1 MNPSFSQVKT
11 LLSLFW
17 LSLLFVKFVHCEQQE
32 QNDIRSLMEKGKS
45 YYEQATVAGDEVAA
59 EKAYECFD
67 KAFSLDSTNAVALV
81 YRGAVTI
88 QRAQFTWWLPTKF
101 SRVKQ
106 GGHDMDWAVSMA
118 PHDMNIRLMRAMTS
132 LTLSGIF
139 SKLRTAIEDFDVL
152 LANPELPKQ
161 AFELQSAMYYYA
173 GLAYRRDDQ
182 VGKAKSCFQK
192 AVFILPG
199 SEIAEKAKEELKELK

>member
-1 MNPSFSQVKT
+1 
-11 LLSLFW
+11 
-17 LSLLFVKFVHCEQQE
+17 
-32 QNDIRSLMEKGKS
+32 MEKGKS
-45 YYEQATVAGDEVAA
+45 YYEKAAAGDEAAA

-67 KAFSLDSTNAVALV
+67 KAFSLDSGNAVALV
-81 YRGAVTI
+81 YRGAVMV
-88 QRAQFTWWLPTKF
+88 QRAQFSWWIPTKF

-118 PHDMNIRLMRAMTS
+118 PNDMNVRLMRAMTS

-152 LANPELPKQ
+152 LANAELPKQ
-161 AFELQSAMYYYA
+161 TFELQSAIYYYS

-182 VGKAKSCFQK
+182 IGKAKSCFQK

-199 SEIAEKAKEELKELK
+199 SETAEKAKEELKELQ

>member
-1 MNPSFSQVKT
+1 MKRFFLEIKTWSFLFCLSV
-11 LLSLFW
+11 LLGGITRGN
-17 LSLLFVKFVHCEQQE
+17 QQG
-32 QNDIRSLMEKGKS
+32 QNEVRSLMELGKS
-45 YYEQATVAGDEVAA
+45 YYEKATAGDEAAA

-81 YRGAVTI
+81 YRGAVMI
-88 QRAQFTWWLPTKF
+88 QRAQFTWWLPSKF

-106 GGHDMDWAVSMA
+106 GGHDMDWAVSMV
-118 PHDMNIRLMRAMTS
+118 PNDMNVRLMRAMSS

-152 LANPELPKQ
+152 LANSELPKQ
-161 AFELQSAMYYYA
+161 SFELQSAIYYYA

-182 VGKAKSCFQK
+182 IGKAKTCFQR

-199 SEIAEKAKEELKELK
+199 SETAEKAKEELQELK

>member
-1 MNPSFSQVKT
+1 MKSFSLQVKI
-11 LLSLFW
+11 LP
-17 LSLLFVKFVHCEQQE
+17 LLFCLGVSHVASGQSSQQQ
-32 QNDIRSLMEKGKS
+32 QNEVRSLMELGKS
-45 YYEQATVAGDEVAA
+45 YYEKAAAGDEAAA
-59 EKAYECFD
+59 EKAYEFFD

-81 YRGAVTI
+81 YRGAVMI
-88 QRAQFTWWLPTKF
+88 QRAQFTWWLPSKF

-106 GGHDMDWAVSMA
+106 GGHDMDWAVSMV
-118 PHDMNIRLMRAMTS
+118 PNNMNVRLMRAMSS

-152 LANPELPKQ
+152 LGNPELSKQ
-161 AFELQSAMYYYA
+161 TFELQSAIYYYA

-182 VGKAKSCFQK
+182 IEKAKSCFQR

-199 SEIAEKAKEELKELK
+199 SETAEKAKEELQELK